1 MERADSL
8 FSFLWGAQG
17 GRVNRRSCWRRCGR
31 RPGGGRASGGCRTS
45 WQMRCNRT
53 ALDFLDSTDVRRR
66 IPAEEDAVSEF
77 GRRAAGV
84 GGGAGC
90 GACGA

>member
-1 MERADSL
+1 
-8 FSFLWGAQG
+8 
-17 GRVNRRSCWRRCGR
+17 
-31 RPGGGRASGGCRTS
+31 
-45 WQMRCNRT
+45 MRCNRT